1 MADRTAQPS
10 STGRAA
16 PARGPAAG
24 ARPPGPK
31 ARLLGHHGLTLLPVG
46 GGWLLGQLG
55 QLGQPLLAQLP
66 ETRLPHPA
74 TPLQPIH
81 QRLRDGQVAVP
92 LAVGR
97 DDRPGG
103 LGGAATVQG
112 LLVGDG
118 VVLPAVAFLP
128 VVGGE
133 LVGLLD
139 VLFAGEQPLALLLL
153 GDVQEEL
160 ADDGAAVDQQP
171 LEVVDLLVTLLPDLA
186 GDELVVGSVE
196 DADHAVGGG
205 AAVDAPEEVVV
216 QLDLIGSFE
225 RGDLAALRIDA
236 GEDLADGAVLA
247 AGVHALE
254 HHQEAVDAGGVELL
268 LEVGEPGGQLGGALD
283 AVGLAEAA
291 VGGGIDGGQPDLLAR
306 LDRDAVGHGHLLDRL
321 VPLWIVDSTGP
332 VSNPRAAIRLPRS
345 PPGAWG
351 A

>member
-1 MADRTAQPS
+1 MAARTAPPS
-10 STGRAA
+10 STRRAA

-31 ARLLGHHGLTLLPVG
+31 ARLLGPHGLTLLPVG

-171 LEVVDLLVTLLPDLA
+171 LEV
-186 GDELVVGSVE
+186 
-196 DADHAVGGG
+196 ADHAVGGG

-306 LDRDAVGHGHLLDRL
+306 LDRDAVGHGHLLDWL

>member
-46 GGWLLGQLG
+46 GGRLLGRVELG

-74 TPLQPIH
+74 TPLQPIP

-139 VLFAGEQPLALLLL
+139 VLFAGEQPL
-153 GDVQEEL
+153 
-160 ADDGAAVDQQP
+160 
-171 LEVVDLLVTLLPDLA
+171 
-186 GDELVVGSVE
+186 
-196 DADHAVGGG
+196 
-205 AAVDAPEEVVV
+205 
-216 QLDLIGSFE
+216 
-225 RGDLAALRIDA
+225 
-236 GEDLADGAVLA
+236 
-247 AGVHALE
+247 
-254 HHQEAVDAGGVELL
+254 
-268 LEVGEPGGQLGGALD
+268 
-283 AVGLAEAA
+283 
-291 VGGGIDGGQPDLLAR
+291 
-306 LDRDAVGHGHLLDRL
+306 
-321 VPLWIVDSTGP
+321 VPLST
-332 VSNPRAAIRLPRS
+332 SSRS
-345 PPGAWG
+345 KSLICW
-351 A
+351 

>member
-171 LEVVDLLVTLLPDLA
+171 LEVVDLQVTLLPDLA
-186 GDELVVGSVE
+186 GDEL
-196 DADHAVGGG
+196 
-205 AAVDAPEEVVV
+205 VDAPEEVVV

>member
-186 GDELVVGSVE
+186 GDELVDAHDQDVLVVGPVE

-236 GEDLADGAVLA
+236 GEDLADGAVL
-247 AGVHALE
+247 
-254 HHQEAVDAGGVELL
+254 DAGGVELL

-306 LDRDAVGHGHLLDRL
+306 LDRDAVGHGHLLDWL

>member
-139 VLFAGEQPLALLLL
+139 VLFAGEQPL
-153 GDVQEEL
+153 
-160 ADDGAAVDQQP
+160 
-171 LEVVDLLVTLLPDLA
+171 EVVDLLVTLLPDLA
-186 GDELVVGSVE
+186 GDELVDAHDQDVLVVGPVE

-306 LDRDAVGHGHLLDRL
+306 LDRDAVGHGHLLDWL

>member
-55 QLGQPLLAQLP
+55 QLGQPLLAQPP

-81 QRLRDGQVAVP
+81 QRLR
-92 LAVGR
+92 
-97 DDRPGG
+97 
-103 LGGAATVQG
+103 
-112 LLVGDG
+112 
-118 VVLPAVAFLP
+118 
-128 VVGGE
+128 
-133 LVGLLD
+133 D

-186 GDELVVGSVE
+186 GDELVDAHDQDVLVVGPVE

-332 VSNPRAAIRLPRS
+332 VSNPRVAILLLRP

>member
-1 MADRTAQPS
+1 MAARTAPPS
-10 STGRAA
+10 STRRAA

-31 ARLLGHHGLTLLPVG
+31 ARLLGPHGLTLLPVG

-171 LEVVDLLVTLLPDLA
+171 LEVVDLLVTLLLDLA
-186 GDELVVGSVE
+186 GVELVDAHDQDVLVVGPVE
-196 DADHAVGGG
+196 DADHAVGGVRRWTRQRKSWSSSTSLG
-205 AAVDAPEEVVV
+205 ALNEVTWQPCGLTLEKTLRMVPSLPLV
-216 QLDLIGSFE
+216 SMPWSTTRRLWT
-225 RGDLAALRIDA
+225 LAA
-236 GEDLADGAVLA
+236 
-247 AGVHALE
+247 
-254 HHQEAVDAGGVELL
+254 
-268 LEVGEPGGQLGGALD
+268 
-283 AVGLAEAA
+283 
-291 VGGGIDGGQPDLLAR
+291 
-306 LDRDAVGHGHLLDRL
+306 
-321 VPLWIVDSTGP
+321 
-332 VSNPRAAIRLPRS
+332 
-345 PPGAWG
+345 
-351 A
+351 

>member
-46 GGWLLGQLG
+46 GGWL
-55 QLGQPLLAQLP
+55 LGQPLLAQLP

-186 GDELVVGSVE
+186 GD
-196 DADHAVGGG
+196 
-205 AAVDAPEEVVV
+205 
-216 QLDLIGSFE
+216 
-225 RGDLAALRIDA
+225 
-236 GEDLADGAVLA
+236 
-247 AGVHALE
+247 
-254 HHQEAVDAGGVELL
+254 
-268 LEVGEPGGQLGGALD
+268 
-283 AVGLAEAA
+283 
-291 VGGGIDGGQPDLLAR
+291 
-306 LDRDAVGHGHLLDRL
+306 
-321 VPLWIVDSTGP
+321 
-332 VSNPRAAIRLPRS
+332 
-345 PPGAWG
+345 
-351 A
+351 